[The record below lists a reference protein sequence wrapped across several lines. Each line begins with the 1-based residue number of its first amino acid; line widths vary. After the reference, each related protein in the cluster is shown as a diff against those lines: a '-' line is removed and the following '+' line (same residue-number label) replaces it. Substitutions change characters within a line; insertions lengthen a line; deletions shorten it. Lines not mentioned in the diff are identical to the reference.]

1 MDRLFLKATVLFAAM
16 LCTGIFSGPAMAQG
30 GSVTVTGTVTDE
42 SGQPL
47 PALTVIIDGTTTGVT
62 TDMDGNYSIEVPS
75 DGTLVFSY
83 LGYQT
88 QNVQVNGR
96 TRINLRLL
104 PDTELLADAV
114 VIGYGTTTRRDMTG
128 SISAVNS
135 DDFNEGLISS
145 PEQLINGKVSGVQ
158 ITSSGGSPTSGSTI
172 RIRGGASLNASNDP
186 LIVLDGVPLESE
198 GVSGMGTNFLSLIN
212 PNDIE
217 SMTVLKDASSTAIYG
232 SRASNG
238 VVIITT
244 KKGRSDRLSVTFN
257 TTMSLQ
263 NKTRTADMLSP
274 EQFVQVA
281 TDAGYAD
288 LLGDWQTNGFTD
300 WNDQIYQTAFGT
312 DNNLSVAGQFT
323 RNFPFRVSVGYY
335 NQDGIVK
342 TDNATRYTGNIN
354 LSPSLFD
361 DHLKINISAKG
372 AINKNRYAQSGTV
385 IYNATVGDPT
395 RPVYSGSD
403 AFGGYSEILSGS
415 DPSTTSSTYN
425 PLGLINQY
433 DSRETMYRIIGNIDV
448 DYKMHFLPELKVHVT
463 GGYDY
468 ASGTSE
474 VFVPATAAQYYR
486 QGGLYTPSGPN
497 TAENRLFTAYL
508 NYNKEFASIKSRID
522 ITAGYDWQYWR
533 SYTAAGDSYTADRV
547 TSINS
552 QWSADDQR
560 HALMSYYA
568 RLNWSFDGRYLL
580 TATIRRDGSS
590 RFAPDSRWGTFPSVA
605 LAWNIAQEKFLRD
618 NGVLNNLKLRASW
631 GITGQQDGI
640 GNYGYLPVYYPS
652 TGSNSQYVTGTDE
665 NGNIIYS
672 SYYQPGAYLPD
683 LTWETTSAW
692 NAGLDFGFLNDRISG
707 SIDFYTRNTK
717 DLLATVPAAAG
728 TNFTRTV
735 TTNVGNMHS
744 QGVELNINA
753 TPIDTENWTWNIT
766 VNATWQ
772 QVKITNLAFSDDAE
786 VSPTLVGETVDS
798 RYVQAFAVGQ
808 TPYSFYVYKQI
819 YDESGKPIEGAYAD
833 LNGDGEITTD
843 DRYFYHSPSP
853 DWMLGFST
861 SVRWKKLTLSTS
873 LRANIGNYAYNATAA
888 NNGALETL
896 KYTDDALYNLSTSY
910 LQTGF
915 QTRQILSDHYVENA
929 SFLKMDN
936 LTLNYNFGRVK
947 DIVGINVSFMVQN
960 VFTITKYSGVDP
972 EIYLGI
978 DQNFYPR
985 PRIYSLGIGLTF

>member
-1 MDRLFLKATVLFAAM
+1 MKQFLLKAAAVLCSLAA
-16 LCTGIFSGPAMAQG
+16 LVLSASGLSAQERNI
-30 GSVTVTGTVTDE
+30 TVTGIVTDE
-42 SGQPL
+42 AGLPL
-47 PALTVIIDGTTTGVT
+47 AGLAVFAEGSTTGAI
-62 TDMDGNYSIEVPS
+62 TDLDGNYSIEAPS
-75 DGTLVFSY
+75 DAVLVFSY
-83 LGYQT
+83 LGYRT
-88 QNVQVNGR
+88 QNVAVDGR
-96 TRINLRLL
+96 TRIDLALE
-104 PDTELLADAV
+104 PDTELLSDAV
-114 VIGYGTTTRRDMTG
+114 VIGYGTTTRKDMTG

-135 DDFNEGLISS
+135 DDFNSGLISS

-158 ITSSGGSPTSGSTI
+158 ITSSGGSPTSGNTI

-186 LIVLDGVPLESE
+186 LIVLDGVPLESG

-212 PNDIE
+212 PADIE

-244 KKGRSDRLSVTFN
+244 KKGRSDKLSITFN
-257 TTMSLQ
+257 TTLSLQ
-263 NKTRTADMLSP
+263 NKTRTAEMLSP

-281 TDAGYAD
+281 TDAGYGD

-312 DNNLSVAGQFT
+312 DNSLSVAGQFT
-323 RNFPFRVSVGYY
+323 KNFPFRVSLGYY

-354 LSPSLFD
+354 LSPSFFD
-361 DHLKINISAKG
+361 GYLKINISAKG
-372 AINKNRYAQSGTV
+372 AINKNRYAQSGQA

-395 RPVYSGSD
+395 RPVYSGND

-415 DPSTTSSTYN
+415 EPSTTSATYN
-425 PLGLINQY
+425 PLGLLEQY
-433 DSRETMYRIIGNIDV
+433 DSRENMKRVIANIDV
-448 DYKMHFLPELKVHVT
+448 DYKMHFLPDLKLHVT

-468 ASGTSE
+468 ASAESE
-474 VFVPATAAQYYR
+474 VSVPATAAQYYR

-508 NYNKEFASIKSRID
+508 NYNKEIPAIKSRID
-522 ITAGYDWQYWR
+522 ITAGYDWQYWK
-533 SYTAAGDSYTADRV
+533 SYVSAGDSYTADRV
-547 TSINS
+547 TSINA

-590 RFAPDSRWGTFPSVA
+590 RFAPESRWGTFPSVA
-605 LAWNIAQEKFLRD
+605 LAWNIAEEKFLKG
-618 NGVLNNLKLRASW
+618 NGVLNNLKLRASY
-631 GITGQQDGI
+631 GVTGQQDGI

-652 TGSNSQYVTGTDE
+652 TGSNSQYVTGIDGS
-665 NGNIIYS
+665 GNIIYGN
-672 SYYQPGAYLPD
+672 YYQAGSYIPE
-683 LTWETTSAW
+683 LTWETTASW
-692 NAGLDFGFLNDRISG
+692 NAGLDFGFLEDRISG
-707 SIDFYTRNTK
+707 SIDYYTRNTR

-728 TNFTRTV
+728 TNFTRTI

-744 QGVELNINA
+744 EGVEVNINA
-753 TPIDTENWTWNIT
+753 TPVDTRDWTWNLSA
-766 VNATWQ
+766 NFTWQ
-772 QVKITNLAFSDDAE
+772 KVKITNLAFTDDAE
-786 VSPTLVGETVDS
+786 VAPTLVGTTVDS
-798 RYVQAFAVGQ
+798 KYVQAFAVGQ
-808 TPYSFYVYKQI
+808 TPYAFYVHKQI
-819 YDESGKPIEGAYAD
+819 YDDNGRPIEGAYAD
-833 LNGDGEITTD
+833 LDGDGSITTD
-843 DRYFYHSPSP
+843 DRYFYHSPTP
-853 DWMLGFST
+853 DYMLGFST
-861 SVRWKKLTLSTS
+861 SVRWRNLTLSTS

-896 KYTDDALYNLSTSY
+896 KYADEALYNLSTSY
-910 LQTGF
+910 LGTGF
-915 QTRQILSDHYVENA
+915 QTRQIYSDHYVENA

-936 LTLNYNFGRVK
+936 LILNYDFGKIK
-947 DIVGINVSFMVQN
+947 DIVGLNLSFMAQN

-972 EIYLGI
+972 EIYLGV